1 MFRQSPAGGI
11 SIKGAAAAARENRA
25 TYTPPHQRNGNN
37 IRDRLGSSS
46 PVPRRTENNSN
57 SQGRSSII
65 DRLSNTNNNNNNNRV
80 QPQQQHTRPDAKP
93 QQQQNQQQQKPYHV
107 PIVTGGKS
115 NVLILKGF
123 NGQVNDQDL
132 KKMTT
137 GSPVRNTSIN
147 QNDKTATLAF
157 DSIEDAV
164 TFRRKYNR

>member
-11 SIKGAAAAARENRA
+11 SIKGAAAAAAARENRA
-25 TYTPPHQRNGNN
+25 TYTPPHQRNSNN

-46 PVPRRTENNSN
+46 PVPRRTENINNNN

-65 DRLSNTNNNNNNNRV
+65 DRLSNTNNNNRV
-80 QPQQQHTRPDAKP
+80 QPQQQ
-93 QQQQNQQQQKPYHV
+93 QQKSYHV

-132 KKMTT
+132 KKMTA

-147 QNDKTATLAF
+147 QNDKIATLAF